1 MLNISIWMSFSH
13 TESWG
18 CTMFLEGVII
28 NISMLITGFY
38 FISKLSKF
46 PLDTNISP
54 LRQILIGLCN
64 GLLCFILMKFSIPTF
79 SHTLID
85 FRHIPLIIAA
95 CYIGAIPTMITAI
108 MIAITRLT
116 FDISPATITIST
128 CYIFIG
134 IILSIYSQHSQRSM
148 RYRAI
153 QFSTITI
160 VMICVSYLLITKDL
174 IRTLIFT
181 GLITS
186 YSTVG
191 LLLAFMLLKDLKKQ
205 KTDMMVFQ
213 DQAQQDFLTR
223 LLNKRMFEQ
232 TLRDMLNAEENIVL
246 MLMDIDYFK
255 QVNDKHGHDAGDT
268 VLKEVAEI
276 LNTYTEYQQK
286 NYRIGG
292 EEFSAVFTDS
302 PVLSV
307 IRIAEK
313 IRQQI
318 ASHPFVLPD
327 GKVIHITISIGLSCS
342 KNVAKNSISLFRRA
356 DRALYQAKSDG
367 RNKVIYATDDA

>member
-1 MLNISIWMSFSH
+1 
-13 TESWG
+13 
-18 CTMFLEGVII
+18 MFLEGVII
-28 NISMLITGFY
+28 NISILITGFY
-38 FISKLSKF
+38 FMSKLSKF
-46 PLDTNISP
+46 PLDSNLSLP
-54 LRQILIGLCN
+54 RQILIGLCS
-64 GLLCFILMKFSIPTF
+64 GLLCFILMRFSIPTF

-108 MIAITRLT
+108 IIAATRLS
-116 FDISPATITIST
+116 FDISPETITIST

-134 IILSIYSQHSQRSM
+134 IILSIYGHNSQRSM

-153 QFSTITI
+153 QFSIITI
-160 VMICVSYLLITKDL
+160 AMICISYLLITKDF
-174 IRTLIFT
+174 IRTLKFT

-186 YSTVG
+186 YSTIG

-205 KTDMMVFQ
+205 KTDMMAFQ
-213 DQAQQDFLTR
+213 DQAQQDFLTN

-232 TLRDMLNAEENIVL
+232 TLRDMLKDEESIVL
-246 MLMDIDYFK
+246 MLMDVDHFK
-255 QVNDKHGHDAGDT
+255 QVNDKHGHDAGDI
-268 VLKEVAEI
+268 VLKEIAEI
-276 LNTYTEYQQK
+276 LNSYTEHKQK

-292 EEFSAVFTDS
+292 EEFSAIFTDG

-327 GKVIHITISIGLSCS
+327 GQVIYITISIGLGCS